1 MESLEKR
8 ILLDCEAVTDEII
21 KVSAFLDHKLD
32 IRLLE
37 EIGQEFRRRF
47 DDIADKINMILTVE
61 ASGIAIAAFTAK
73 YFDYVPVVFAWKENP
88 SSIKDGYYFTDVTNL
103 GDRTLTAICIEKKLL
118 GDGDRC
124 LIVDDILA
132 KGDDVLGLTLIAKEA
147 GAEILGAGIVIEKE
161 FQKGG
166 EKVRARGIRVES
178 LAVVTKIEKGHI
190 YLKK

>member
-103 GDRTLTAICIEKKLL
+103 GDRTLTAICIEKKFI

-132 KGDDVLGLTLIAKEA
+132 RGDDVLGLTLIAKEA